1 MFDHGACGGD
11 VRFSTAPFV
20 CLEALSVLSTLLD
33 QVLKTTARSSNSRLP
48 SPHYAPL

>member
-1 MFDHGACGGD
+1 MFDHGACAGD
-11 VRFSTAPFV
+11 VRFSTTPFV
-20 CLEALSVLSTLLD
+20 CLEALSALSTLLD